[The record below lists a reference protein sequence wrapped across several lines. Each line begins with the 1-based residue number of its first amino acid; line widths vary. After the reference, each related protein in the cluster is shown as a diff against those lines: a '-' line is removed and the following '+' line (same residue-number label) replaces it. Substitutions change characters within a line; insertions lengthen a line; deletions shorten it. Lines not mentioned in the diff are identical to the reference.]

1 MKKRVNQK
9 MILKQ
14 NIFENIILDRQD
26 MITMIIIMEAIHE
39 EVIERIEEEG
49 IFMIDVDPLQEDL

>member
-14 NIFENIILDRQD
+14 NIIENIILDRQD